1 MRRLALVT
9 GEPSGDLLASLVL
22 PALPVSTDPAAEA
35 WQVEGVIG
43 PRCAALGAQAS
54 YPMERLAVRG
64 YVEVLRHYR
73 GIVRIRDELTQHW
86 LSHRPDVFLG
96 VDAPDFNLVLEQRL
110 RSAGVPV
117 AHLVGPSIW
126 AWRPERI
133 NKIRDA
139 VDHMMVLFPFEEAIY
154 RDAGVPVTFVGHP
167 LAAAIPQHI
176 DRVQARER
184 LGVSQDVLIGLL
196 PGSRMDEVELISP
209 RLLQAA
215 AQLHR
220 QRPDLVFAAPMAGE
234 RQQRRFEALL
244 ARWAPGLPC
253 QVLRGRAGEVLSAA
267 RAAWVGSGTATLE
280 AALYRCPMVISYVM
294 PRLSWWL
301 TRRKMLQPW
310 VGLPNILSG
319 RFVVPERLQ
328 DEATSGALVADLMP
342 LIDDEARRAAVL
354 QTFANL
360 HESLLAD
367 TSQRVADVVNQ
378 LAVSRPRG

>member
-22 PALPVSTDPAAEA
+22 PVLPVSSATAPEG

-43 PRCAALGAQAS
+43 PRCAALGAQPRHS
-54 YPMERLAVRG
+54 MERLAVRG

-73 GIVRIRDELTQHW
+73 GIVRIRDELTRHW
-86 LSHRPDVFLG
+86 LSDRPDVFLG
-96 VDAPDFNLVLEQRL
+96 VDAPDFNLVLETRL
-110 RSAGVPV
+110 RAAGVPV

-133 NKIRDA
+133 TKIRAA

-154 RDAGVPVTFVGHP
+154 RDAGIPVTFVGHP
-167 LAAAIPQHI
+167 LAAAIPRQI
-176 DRVQARER
+176 DRAQARER
-184 LGVSQDVLIGLL
+184 LGVAQDTLIGLL

-215 AQLHR
+215 ALLHR
-220 QRPDLVFAAPMAGE
+220 QRPELVFAAPMAGE
-234 RQQRRFEALL
+234 AQQRRFEALRQ
-244 ARWAPGLPC
+244 RWAPDVPC

-328 DEATSGALVADLMP
+328 DDAQPESLVSDLLP
-342 LIDDEARRAAVL
+342 LIDHEARREAVL
-354 QTFANL
+354 QTFAGL

-367 TSQRVADVVNQ
+367 TAQRVAEVLNR
-378 LAVSRPRG
+378 LACSRPRG